1 MILSKFTVKNYR
13 TLLDV
18 SIIFYKNMPI
28 SICGE
33 NNIGKTNFLRAM
45 DLYFNHGSDD
55 GVFFNPKDDIP
66 NHIYYGAQG
75 RGYQTTLI
83 AEFDIGNKNIEAKII
98 FRSKDREYFID
109 RKKVTE
115 VEFRKEILSNFHFIL
130 IESNNINLPK
140 LIATTLEKDG
150 LLSLDSKRKK
160 QSEPL
165 KKLKEFIEL
174 SKEAIK
180 DIEKEINQCFKEL
193 TNFEGIL
200 KGKGLQ
206 IKFVEFELLRDAVKN
221 MTSITLFDGNNH
233 SIVNK
238 GSGAQRAVFL
248 SLMKYISRNIKN
260 KNVIWG
266 VDEPEVFLQPKLQ
279 KKVFRSFLDMALND
293 EQTIIMTT
301 HSQHFINL
309 KEINC
314 VNLFSIKVE
323 EKQYKRKPGE
333 IFYALSTCPQCF
345 NSMSEK
351 ISKIKEQ
358 LGISSN
364 DGWELLPFNILVEG
378 EADKKY
384 LELLLK
390 AKGLSIPHIIWS
402 GGASKIGGYLQ
413 YYNSFAKDSIF
424 EDKPKIM
431 CVFDHDDEGIE
442 QYNRVKK
449 VDPRKDY
456 KYIDVKLFYIPRYSD
471 DFHDKARWEVE
482 DFIPHNLIIEAAN
495 IVLKKNK
502 YTSISKKQIEN
513 RYSMANKN
521 KTILD
526 YLSECA
532 SQNNPNKVHVDF
544 NQDGRK
550 QELCKTFCELFEDDL
565 ERVNDSLKTVNES
578 FIESILYVEN

>member
-13 TLLDV
+13 SLLDV
-18 SIIFYKNMPI
+18 GVVFYRNIPI

-45 DLYFNHGSDD
+45 ELYFNHGSD
-55 GVFFNPKDDIP
+55 GVFYSPRDDIP

-83 AEFDIGNKNIEAKII
+83 AEFDSNNKNIEAKII
-98 FRSKDREYFID
+98 FKSKDREYFID
-109 RKKVTE
+109 NQKVTE
-115 VEFRKEILSNFHFIL
+115 TEFKKEILSHFHFIL

-150 LLSLDSKRKK
+150 LLSLDSKRRK

-193 TNFEGIL
+193 TDFEGIL
-200 KGKGLQ
+200 KGKNLQ
-206 IKFVEFELLRDAVKN
+206 IKFAEFDLLRDAVKN

-233 SIVNK
+233 SIANK

-248 SLMKYISRNIKN
+248 SLMKYISRNIKD

-279 KKVFRSFLDMALND
+279 KKVFSSFLDMSLND

-309 KEINC
+309 KEINY
-314 VNLFSIKVE
+314 VNLFSGTVE
-323 EKQYKRKPGE
+323 EKKYKRRPGE
-333 IFYALSTCPQCF
+333 VFYALSTCSPCF

-413 YYNSFAKDSIF
+413 YYNSFAEDPIF
-424 EDKPKIM
+424 EGKPKIM
-431 CVFDHDDEGIE
+431 CVFDHDKEGVE
-442 QYNRVKK
+442 QYNK
-449 VDPRKDY
+449 VSATRDY
-456 KYIDVKLFYIPRYSD
+456 KYIDVEKFYIPRYSG
-471 DFHDKARWEVE
+471 DFHDRDEWEVE
-482 DFIPHNLIIEAAN
+482 DFIPHDLIIEAAN
-495 IVLKKNK
+495 SILKKNK
-502 YTSISKKQIEN
+502 YISISKKQIEN

-532 SQNNPNKVHVDF
+532 SQNNPSKLPVNF
-544 NQDGRK
+544 NQEGRK
-550 QELCKTFCELFEDDL
+550 RELCKTFCELFENALD
-565 ERVNDSLKTVNES
+565 RVNDSLKPVNES
-578 FIESILYVEN
+578 FIESILDVEN

>member
-13 TLLDV
+13 SLLDV
-18 SIIFYKNMPI
+18 SVIFHKNTPI

-45 DLYFNHGSDD
+45 ELYFNHGSDE
-55 GVFFNPKDDIP
+55 VVYSPKNDIP
-66 NHIYYGAQG
+66 NHIYYGAHG
-75 RGYQTTLI
+75 KGYKTTLI
-83 AEFDIGNKNIEAKII
+83 AEFDSNNQNIEAKII

-109 RKKVTE
+109 NKKVTE
-115 VEFRKEILSNFHFIL
+115 SEFKKVILSHFHFIL

-140 LIATTLEKDG
+140 LIAATLEKDG
-150 LLSLDSKRKK
+150 LLSLDSKRRK

-165 KKLKEFIEL
+165 EKLKEFIEL
-174 SKEAIK
+174 SKDAIK

-193 TNFEGIL
+193 TDFEGVL
-200 KGKGLQ
+200 KGKKLQ
-206 IKFVEFELLRDAVKN
+206 IKFAEFDRLRDAVKN

-233 SIVNK
+233 SIANK

-248 SLMKYISRNIKN
+248 SLMKFISRNIKD

-279 KKVFRSFLDMALND
+279 KKVFSSFLDMSLN
-293 EQTIIMTT
+293 EGQTIIMTT

-314 VNLFSIKVE
+314 VNLFSGEVE
-323 EKQYKRKPGE
+323 EKEYKRKPGE
-333 IFYALSTCPQCF
+333 VFYALSTRAMFF

-378 EADKKY
+378 ETDKKY

-413 YYNSFAKDSIF
+413 YYNSFAEDSVF
-424 EDKPKIM
+424 EGKPKIM
-431 CVFDHDDEGIE
+431 CVFDHDNEGIE
-442 QYNRVKK
+442 QYNKVKT
-449 VDPRKDY
+449 RY
-456 KYIDVKLFYIPRYSD
+456 KHIDVTKFYIPRYSN
-471 DFHDKARWEVE
+471 DFNDKGRWEVE
-482 DFIPHNLIIEAAN
+482 DFIPHDLIIEAAN
-495 IVLKKNK
+495 SLLKKKK
-502 YTSISKKQIEN
+502 YASVSKRQISN
-513 RYSMANKN
+513 RYLPANRD

-526 YLSECA
+526 YLSECV
-532 SQNNPNKVHVDF
+532 SQNNPEKELVDF
-544 NQDGRK
+544 NEYEYKRG
-550 QELCKTFCELFEDDL
+550 LCETLCGLFENEP
-565 ERVNDSLKTVNES
+565 ERVNNSLKSVNEA
-578 FIESILYVEN
+578 FIESILSVQN

>member
-13 TLLDV
+13 SLLDV
-18 SIIFYKNMPI
+18 SVVFYRNTPI

-45 DLYFNHGSDD
+45 DLYFNHGSDS
-55 GVFFNPKDDIP
+55 VIYSPKDDIP

-83 AEFDIGNKNIEAKII
+83 AEFHSDNKNIEAKII
-98 FRSKDREYFID
+98 FKSKDREYLID
-109 RKKVTE
+109 NKLVTE
-115 VEFRKEILSNFHFIL
+115 SEFRKEILSPFHFIL

-150 LLSLDSKRKK
+150 LLSLDSKRRK

-180 DIEKEINQCFKEL
+180 DIEREINQCFREL
-193 TNFEGIL
+193 TDFEGIL
-200 KGKGLQ
+200 KGKNLQ
-206 IKFVEFELLRDAVKN
+206 IKFAEFDLLRDAVKN

-233 SIVNK
+233 SIANK

-248 SLMKYISRNIKN
+248 SLMKYISKNIKD

-279 KKVFRSFLDMALND
+279 KKVFNSFLDMSLN
-293 EQTIIMTT
+293 EGQTIIMTT

-309 KEINC
+309 RDINC
-314 VNLFSIKVE
+314 VNLFSGEVE
-323 EKQYKRKPGE
+323 EKQYKRRPGE
-333 IFYALSTCPQCF
+333 VFYALSTCSLSF
-345 NSMSEK
+345 DSMSEK

-378 EADKKY
+378 ETDKKY

-413 YYNSFAKDSIF
+413 YYNSFAEESIF
-424 EDKPKIM
+424 GGKPKIM
-431 CVFDHDDEGIE
+431 CVFDHDNEGVE
-442 QYNRVKK
+442 QYNKVKIN
-449 VDPRKDY
+449 Y
-456 KYIDVKLFYIPRYSD
+456 KNIDVKKFYIPRFSNELN
-471 DFHDKARWEVE
+471 DKGRWEVE
-482 DFIPHNLIIEAAN
+482 DFIPHDLIIEAAN
-495 IVLKKNK
+495 ILLRKNR
-502 YTSISKKQIEN
+502 YDPINKKQITN
-513 RYSMANKN
+513 RYLVANKD

-526 YLSECA
+526 YLSECV
-532 SQNNPNKVHVDF
+532 SQNNPSQEPFDF
-544 NQDGRK
+544 NQEGRK
-550 QELCKTFCELFEDDL
+550 KELCKTFCELFENDL
-565 ERVNDSLKTVNES
+565 ERVNASLKLVNES
-578 FIESILYVEN
+578 FINEILGVET